1 MDESIKLLDDTL
13 VFDDEELLLVIQLYK
28 VIREGL
34 RYQINSFLGMD

>member
-28 VIREGL
+28 VIGEGL
-34 RYQINSFLGMD
+34 RYQINQFLGMD